1 MRLQPFIDR
10 LEVFAE
16 GRGAPVIRGA
26 LGAAVLGRAGK
37 GRLVLRAGL
46 SKEQQLLTLV
56 HELTHL
62 LLHCEA
68 TPRLNR
74 TVCEYEAE
82 AVEKWVGMQLGLPAY
97 RREHTDPFGE
107 PNAEPS
113 GVPMGVP
120 LGVTDDLLKCSV
132 VRVRWA
138 AGVLLSAALGSERL
152 QTQAAVEVD
161 APPGKEIVLD
171 DELGGMGDFIGIP
184 EPF

>member
-16 GRGAPVIRGA
+16 RRGAPVIRGA
-26 LGAAVLGRAGK
+26 LGAAVQGRAGN

-46 SKEQQLLTLV
+46 TKEQQLLTLV

-62 LLHCEA
+62 LVHCEA
-68 TPRLNR
+68 RPRLNR

-97 RREHTDPFGE
+97 SRGRADP
-107 PNAEPS
+107 A
-113 GVPMGVP
+113 GVPDGMPNGIP
-120 LGVTDDLLKCSV
+120 GITDDLLKCSV

-138 AGVLLSAALGSERL
+138 ARILLRAATAPERL
-152 QTQAAVEVD
+152 QTQAAIEVD
-161 APPGKEIVLD
+161 TPPGEEIVLD

>member
-16 GRGAPVIRGA
+16 RRGAPVIRGS
-26 LGAAVLGRAGK
+26 LGAAVLGRAAK
-37 GRLVLRAGL
+37 GRVVLRAGL
-46 SKEQQLLTLV
+46 SKQQQLLTLV

-62 LLHCEA
+62 LVHCEA
-68 TPRLNR
+68 TTRLNR

-97 RREHTDPFGE
+97 GREHADSHGDPDGDPFGI
-107 PNAEPS
+107 
-113 GVPMGVP
+113 
-120 LGVTDDLLKCSV
+120 TDDLLKCSV

-138 AGVLLSAALGSERL
+138 ARILLGAAIGSERL
-152 QTQAAVEVD
+152 QAQAAVEVD
-161 APPGKEIVLD
+161 APPGEEIVLD
-171 DELGGMGDFIGIP
+171 DELGGVGDFIGIP

>member
-1 MRLQPFIDR
+1 M
-10 LEVFAE
+10 
-16 GRGAPVIRGA
+16 IRGA
-26 LGAAVLGRAGK
+26 LGASVLGCAGK

-62 LLHCEA
+62 LMHCEA

-97 RREHTDPFGE
+97 SREHADPF
-107 PNAEPS
+107 
-113 GVPMGVP
+113 
-120 LGVTDDLLKCSV
+120 GVTDDLLKCSV
-132 VRVRWA
+132 MRVRWA
-138 AGVLLSAALGSERL
+138 ARILLSAALGSECL

-161 APPGKEIVLD
+161 APPGEEIVLD